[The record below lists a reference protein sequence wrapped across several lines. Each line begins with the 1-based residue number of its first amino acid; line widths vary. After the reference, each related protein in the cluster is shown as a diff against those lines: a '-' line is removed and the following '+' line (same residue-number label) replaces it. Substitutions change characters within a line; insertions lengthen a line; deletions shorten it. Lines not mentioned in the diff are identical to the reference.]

1 MQVSLIA
8 WSLLPAALNDYS
20 WHIKKSRQT
29 NMHTF
34 IYSPIVSGFE
44 KLDVSSQESGN
55 GFIKNLINPK
65 NGATEQSGIHFS
77 QS

>member
-8 WSLLPAALNDYS
+8 WSLLPAALNDYK

-34 IYSPIVSGFE
+34 IYSPMVSRFE
-44 KLDVSSQESGN
+44 KLDVSSQEAGN

-65 NGATEQSGIHFS
+65 NGATEQSGINFS

>member
-1 MQVSLIA
+1 
-8 WSLLPAALNDYS
+8 
-20 WHIKKSRQT
+20 
-29 NMHTF
+29 MHTF

-44 KLDVSSQESGN
+44 KLDVSSQEGGN